1 MPSPKWAST
10 WQSSRRGQVGLE
22 ARRRMSLSSVSDVS
36 PCLSTFAVLTRST
49 TRQHISR
56 RSSDL
61 FDRHPQ
67 PVPPVAEGIETQRQ
81 LEVVHAAGCQLAQ
94 GYLFAGPVPLSQ
106 LLSMVGEKGRPIPHE
121 AVSSTRCRKPIRD
134 FPLSPN

>member
-1 MPSPKWAST
+1 MPSPTWAST
-10 WQSSRRGQVGLE
+10 WQSSRRGQAGLE
-22 ARRRMSLSSVSDVS
+22 AATKDVAQFGQR
-36 PCLSTFAVLTRST
+36 CLALPVDIFAVLTRST

-67 PVPPVAEGIETQRQ
+67 PVPPVAEGIETQHQ

-106 LLSMVGEKGRPIPHE
+106 LLSMVGEKGRPIPARGGLQH
-121 AVSSTRCRKPIRD
+121 A
-134 FPLSPN
+134 L